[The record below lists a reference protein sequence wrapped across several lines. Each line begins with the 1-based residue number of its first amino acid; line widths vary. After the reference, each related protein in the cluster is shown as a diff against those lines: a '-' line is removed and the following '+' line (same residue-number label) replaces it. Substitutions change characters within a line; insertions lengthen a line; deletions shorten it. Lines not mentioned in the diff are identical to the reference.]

1 MPDLIAFLTDY
12 GTRDGFAAVC
22 HGVAG
27 TRAPSARV
35 LDLTHDVPPQ
45 DVRHG
50 AAVLARVARHLPPA
64 VYVAVVDPGVGTARR
79 GLALR
84 AGTSVLVGP
93 DNGLLPPAAEVLG
106 GVSDAYALTNPKLWL
121 PEVERTFHG
130 RDVFMPVGAY
140 LAGGGPL
147 AEVGEPVAED
157 SLVRLPVPVRT
168 RTAAALTCEVT
179 YVDHYG
185 NVQLAG
191 DEADLGV
198 LAEWAAQGRVDV
210 STAEPAEPAEA
221 GGSGGAGG
229 SSGSGGVRHRARV
242 GRAFGDVPAGD
253 LLAYLD
259 SDRRLALAVNQG
271 SAAARLRVRGGSL
284 VKVAAAVED

>member
-22 HGVAG
+22 HGVAA
-27 TRAPSARV
+27 TRAPAARV
-35 LDLTHDVPPQ
+35 LDVTHDVPPQ

-50 AAVLARVARHLPPA
+50 SVVLARVARHLPPA

-84 AGTSVLVGP
+84 AGTSMLVGP
-93 DNGLLPPAAEVLG
+93 DNGLLPPAADVLG
-106 GVSDAYALTNPKLWL
+106 GVTDAYALTNPALWL

-130 RDVFMPVGAY
+130 RDVFMPVGAF

-147 AEVGEPVAED
+147 GEVGDQVDAG
-157 SLVRLPVPVRT
+157 SLVRLPAPART
-168 RTAAALTCEVT
+168 RTAASLTAEVT

-185 NVQLAG
+185 NVQVAG
-191 DEADLGV
+191 DEADLAL
-198 LAEWAAQGRVDV
+198 LADWAVQGWVDV
-210 STAEPAEPAEA
+210 VAAAPVRTVQTGEA
-221 GGSGGAGG
+221 AGAGQAG
-229 SSGSGGVRHRARV
+229 EPGGVRDRARV
-242 GRAFGDVPAGD
+242 GRAFGDVPAGE

-259 SDRRLALAVNQG
+259 SDRRLALAVNEG

-284 VKVAAAVED
+284 VTVAAPAGG

>member
-22 HGVAG
+22 HGVAA

-50 AAVLARVARHLPPA
+50 ATVLARVARHLPPA

-84 AGTSVLVGP
+84 AGSSVLVGP
-93 DNGLLPPAAEVLG
+93 DNGLLPPAADVLG
-106 GVSDAYALTNPKLWL
+106 GVSDAYALTNGELWL
-121 PEVERTFHG
+121 PEVDRTFHG
-130 RDVFMPVGAY
+130 RDVFMPVGAF
-140 LAGGGPL
+140 LAGGGSL
-147 AEVGEPVAED
+147 GDVGEQVAVD
-157 SLVRLPVPVRT
+157 SLVRLPAPART
-168 RTAAALTCEVT
+168 RTAASLTCEVT

-191 DEADLGV
+191 DAADLAV
-198 LAEWAAQGRVDV
+198 LGEWAAQGWVDV
-210 STAEPAEPAEA
+210 ATAGPEEAREP
-221 GGSGGAGG
+221 GAPGEG
-229 SSGSGGVRHRARV
+229 EGVRDRARV
-242 GRAFGDVPAGD
+242 GRAFGDVPAGE
-253 LLAYLD
+253 LLTYLD
-259 SDRRLALAVNQG
+259 SDRRLALAVNEG

-284 VKVAAAVED
+284 VTVGAPAEG

>member
-22 HGVAG
+22 HGVAA

-50 AAVLARVARHLPPA
+50 SVVLARVARHLPPA
-64 VYVAVVDPGVGTARR
+64 VYVAVVDPGVGTTRR

-93 DNGLLPPAAEVLG
+93 DNGLLPPAADVLG
-106 GVSDAYALTNPKLWL
+106 GVSDAYALTNTTLWL
-121 PEVERTFHG
+121 PAVDRTFHG
-130 RDVFMPVGAY
+130 RDVFMPVGAF
-140 LAGGGPL
+140 LAAGGALG
-147 AEVGEPVAED
+147 EVGDQVAAG
-157 SLVRLPVPVRT
+157 SLVRLPAPGRT
-168 RTAAALTCEVT
+168 RTATSLTCEVT

-191 DEADLGV
+191 DEDDLVV
-198 LAEWAAQGRVDV
+198 LRDWAAQGWVDIEV
-210 STAEPAEPAEA
+210 TGPGPARAGEPGEP
-221 GGSGGAGG
+221 GAP
-229 SSGSGGVRHRARV
+229 GGVRDRARV
-242 GRAFGDVPAGD
+242 GRAFGDVPAGE

-259 SDRRLALAVNQG
+259 SDRRLALAVNEG
-271 SAAARLRVRGGSL
+271 SAAARLRVRGGA
-284 VKVAAAVED
+284 VITVAAPTEA

>member
-22 HGVAG
+22 HGVAA

-50 AAVLARVARHLPPA
+50 ATVLARVARHLPPA

-84 AGTSVLVGP
+84 AGSSVLVGP
-93 DNGLLPPAAEVLG
+93 DNGLLPPAADVLG
-106 GVSDAYALTNPKLWL
+106 GVSGAYALTNPTLWL

-130 RDVFMPVGAY
+130 RDVFMPVGAF

-147 AEVGEPVAED
+147 DDVGEQVPLD
-157 SLVRLPVPVRT
+157 SLVRLPAPART
-168 RTAAALTCEVT
+168 RTATSLTCEVT

-191 DEADLGV
+191 DEADLAV

-210 STAEPAEPAEA
+210 SAAEPAGEEAPGRPDEP
-221 GGSGGAGG
+221 
-229 SSGSGGVRHRARV
+229 GGVRDRARV
-242 GRAFGDVPAGD
+242 GRAFGDVPAGE

-259 SDRRLALAVNQG
+259 SDRRLALAVNEG
-271 SAAARLRVRGGSL
+271 SAAARLNVRGGHL
-284 VKVAAAVED
+284 VTVAAPAES